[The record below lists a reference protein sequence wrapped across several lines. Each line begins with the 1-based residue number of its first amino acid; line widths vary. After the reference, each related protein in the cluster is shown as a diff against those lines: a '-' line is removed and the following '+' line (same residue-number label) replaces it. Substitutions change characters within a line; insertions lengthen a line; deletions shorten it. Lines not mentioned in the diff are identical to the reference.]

1 MRFYKIGK
9 VCFSVG
15 LAIMM
20 SLGISYADNL
30 ENDFN
35 KGLISL
41 SKDNYEASRS
51 VTSDAK
57 DMVTTLA
64 YGKDSNAIDFFRKS
78 LVKNVST
85 ASDIDNA
92 VMLLAAY
99 GQSVSN
105 AAEKSAFNQAL
116 DLLEERVKYLAYT
129 ENPKLAPKLEDFPVI
144 RREFKKYHK
153 NISDKK
159 SVAASPTDRSSIT
172 DDLNTLIS
180 TLGEEDNSDGVNFFK
195 KFLKNNVTS
204 SSDVDYVVMLLAG
217 YAQSSKS
224 QNKVAAFNN
233 GFNLLEARVRFLAKK
248 DSNLDSKLEE
258 LAEIRK
264 EFDKKFQKKAN
275 NKSVAA
281 APCINFSQE
290 RTSTKKST
298 KSVKPAARVKREVS
312 TAKLGARV
320 ADGKTTFA
328 VYSPE
333 ATEVKLYLFQNATDK
348 KGNAVAMKKGED
360 GVWKAVVNGELYGTY
375 YGFTADGPQGPG
387 YLFDKTRLLSDPY
400 AFANYNHN
408 GKSIVVD
415 RNYNWKC
422 KTFKRPA
429 SKDAVIYEMHVKD
442 FTAHKSS
449 GVKEPYKGKY
459 LGLLQGKGTSKVL
472 GHLKEL
478 GVNTIELMPIHEFDN
493 DFAGHPNHWG
503 YMTTHFFAPES
514 AYATKP
520 FGQGVKELKATID
533 GLHSEGFAVIL
544 DVVFNHTAEGNEQ
557 GTPINFK
564 GFDNAGYYRLMP
576 NDKQYYWN
584 GTGCGNEMHTESPMC
599 RKMILDSLKYWMSEY
614 KVDGFRFDLGTIIDK
629 GTMQAIID
637 ELPSTTIL
645 TSEPWAADW
654 QRNQWAKADFRNT
667 RLAKWNDDFRENVRS
682 LAGGNVNRNNLMT
695 VLAGSC
701 FWWAAKPAE
710 SLNYVEAHDGYTIFD
725 LFKGDKKRVRLAAIA
740 LLTAQGI
747 PMIHAGQEFG
757 RSKGGN
763 DNSYDQDNATNW
775 IDWTVKEK
783 NKDIFELYKGLIA
796 LRMKYPNFRSPVAM
810 NNQTMAW
817 IQPGNQNA
825 LGMYLKGT
833 TDFLVLFNGDS
844 KEWVRFNLPQAG
856 AWKVVCDGE
865 KVNDAGLYTAEGDY
879 NVPPTT
885 AIILKK

>member
-1 MRFYKIGK
+1 MRSYKLGK
-9 VCFSVG
+9 VCFGVS

-20 SLGISYADNL
+20 SLGISYAANL
-30 ENDFN
+30 EENFN
-35 KGLISL
+35 NGLKNIAKYNLNS
-41 SKDNYEASRS
+41 SRFITENGKKVS
-51 VTSDAK
+51 VT
-57 DMVTTLA
+57 A
-64 YGKDSNAIDFFRKS
+64 YGSDSNAVDSFQRM
-78 LVKNVST
+78 LVSEVST
-85 ASDIDNA
+85 ASDIDEA
-92 VMLLAAY
+92 IEQLKIFGVK
-99 GQSVSN
+99 VSN
-105 AAEKSAFNQAL
+105 TAEKEAFDQGLN
-116 DLLEERVKYLAYT
+116 LLEKRVKFLSQT
-129 ENPKLAPKLEDFPVI
+129 ENPKLADKLGEFSNI
-144 RREFKKYHK
+144 RSEFEEFHQ
-153 NISDKK
+153 NISDDQTELDE
-159 SVAASPTDRSSIT
+159 ASLIKASQSRST
-172 DDLNTLIS
+172 TTN
-180 TLGEEDNSDGVNFFK
+180 
-195 KFLKNNVTS
+195 
-204 SSDVDYVVMLLAG
+204 
-217 YAQSSKS
+217 
-224 QNKVAAFNN
+224 
-233 GFNLLEARVRFLAKK
+233 R
-248 DSNLDSKLEE
+248 
-258 LAEIRK
+258 
-264 EFDKKFQKKAN
+264 
-275 NKSVAA
+275 
-281 APCINFSQE
+281 
-290 RTSTKKST
+290 RTSTTNRTSSANRTATTNKSKKT
-298 KSVKPAARVKREVS
+298 ATPKPSVRVKREVS
-312 TAKLGARV
+312 TSKLGAYV
-320 ADGKTTFA
+320 ANGKTSFA

-333 ATEVKLYLFQNATDK
+333 ATEVKLYLFAKPTDK
-348 KGNAVAMKKGED
+348 TGKAFAMKKGPD
-360 GVWKAVVNGELYGTY
+360 GVWKASVDGELYGTY
-375 YGFTADGPQGPG
+375 YGFTADGPKGPG

-422 KTFKRPA
+422 KSFKRPA
-429 SKDAVIYEMHVKD
+429 AKDAVIYEMHVKD

-478 GVNTIELMPIHEFDN
+478 GVNTIELMPVHEYDN

-514 AYATKP
+514 AYASGAN
-520 FGQGVKELKATID
+520 GQGVKELKAAID

-576 NDKQYYWN
+576 NDKNYYWN

-637 ELPSTTIL
+637 ELPSSTIL

-654 QRNQWAKADFRNT
+654 QRNQWAKADFRNSK
-667 RLAKWNDDFRENVRS
+667 LAKWNDDFRENVRS

-710 SLNYVEAHDGYTIFD
+710 SLNYIEAHDGYTIND
-725 LFKGDKKRVRLAAIA
+725 LFKGDKKRQRIAAIA

-747 PMIHAGQEFG
+747 PMLHAGQEFG

-763 DNSYDQDNATNW
+763 ENSYDQDNATNW
-775 IDWTVKEK
+775 IDWTTKEK
-783 NKDIFELYKGLIA
+783 NKDLFDLYKGLIA

-810 NNQTMAW
+810 NNQTMQW

-825 LGMYLKGT
+825 LGMYLKGD
-833 TDFLVLFNGDS
+833 TDFLVLFNGDNRD
-844 KEWVRFNLPQAG
+844 WVSFKLPQSG

-865 KVNDAGLYTAEGDY
+865 KINDAGLYTAEGDY

>member
-1 MRFYKIGK
+1 MRCFKIGK
-9 VCFSVG
+9 VCFGVG
-15 LAIMM
+15 LAILM
-20 SLGISYADNL
+20 SLGVSYANNIEDEFNNGL
-30 ENDFN
+30 NELAKENYS
-35 KGLISL
+35 IS
-41 SKDNYEASRS
+41 SSSMISRS
-51 VTSDAK
+51 ILDDGKTFISS
-57 DMVTTLA
+57 LA
-64 YGKDSNAIDFFRKS
+64 YGKDSNAVDSMRKI
-78 LVKNVST
+78 LVRNVQT
-85 ASDIDNA
+85 ASDIDNM
-92 VMLLAAY
+92 VMFLAAY
-99 GQSVSN
+99 GHSVSN
-105 AAEKSAFNQAL
+105 EAEQSAFNQAL

-129 ENPKLAPKLEDFPVI
+129 EKPKLASKLEDFPVI
-144 RREFKKYHK
+144 RKEFGKLHKKK
-153 NISDKK
+153 LSKK
-159 SVAASPTDRSSIT
+159 SVAASPSI
-172 DDLNTLIS
+172 N
-180 TLGEEDNSDGVNFFK
+180 
-195 KFLKNNVTS
+195 
-204 SSDVDYVVMLLAG
+204 Y
-217 YAQSSKS
+217 S
-224 QNKVAAFNN
+224 QNRTATTNSNKT
-233 GFNLLEARVRFLAKK
+233 KK
-248 DSNLDSKLEE
+248 K
-258 LAEIRK
+258 
-264 EFDKKFQKKAN
+264 
-275 NKSVAA
+275 
-281 APCINFSQE
+281 
-290 RTSTKKST
+290 TTTTKKST
-298 KSVKPAARVKREVS
+298 TSVKPAARVSREVS
-312 TAKLGARV
+312 TAKLGANV
-320 ADGKTTFA
+320 SNGKTTFA
-328 VYSPE
+328 VYAPE
-333 ATEVKLYLFQNATDK
+333 ATDVKLHLFQNATDK
-348 KGNAVAMKKGED
+348 KGNVEQMKKGPD
-360 GVWKAVVNGELYGTY
+360 GVWKKTIDAELYGTY

-400 AFANYNHN
+400 AYANYNHN

-415 RNYNWKC
+415 RSYNWKC
-422 KTFKRPA
+422 TNFKRPA

-478 GVNTIELMPIHEFDN
+478 GINTIELMPIHEYDN

-503 YMTTHFFAPES
+503 YMTTHFFAPET

-520 FGQGVKELKATID
+520 YGQGVKELKATID

-576 NDKQYYWN
+576 NDKNYYWN

-667 RLAKWNDDFRENVRS
+667 RLAKWNDDFREKVRG
-682 LAGGNVNRNNLMT
+682 LAGGNVNRNDLMT

-701 FWWAAKPAE
+701 FWWSAKPAE

-725 LFKGDKKRVRLAAIA
+725 LFKGDKKKVRLAAIA

-747 PMIHAGQEFG
+747 PMIHSGQEFG

-783 NKDIFELYKGLIA
+783 NKDIFDLYKGLIS
-796 LRMKYPNFRSPVAM
+796 LRKKYPNFRSPVAM
-810 NNQTMAW
+810 NNQTLQW
-817 IQPGNQNA
+817 IQPANQNG
-825 LGMYLKGT
+825 LGMLLKGT

-844 KEWVRFNLPQAG
+844 KEWIRFNLPQG
-856 AWKVVCDGE
+856 GTWKVVCDGE
-865 KVNDAGLYTAEGDY
+865 KINDAGLYTAEGDY

>member
-1 MRFYKIGK
+1 MRSYKIGK
-9 VCFSVG
+9 VCFGVS

-20 SLGISYADNL
+20 SLGISYAANL
-30 ENDFN
+30 EESFN
-35 KGLISL
+35 NGLKNIA
-41 SKDNYEASRS
+41 KDNYNANHYINENGKKVSA
-51 VTSDAK
+51 A
-57 DMVTTLA
+57 A
-64 YGKDSNAIDFFRKS
+64 YTKDSSAVDVFQKMLVSEVTNASEIDEAIEQLR
-78 LVKNVST
+78 
-85 ASDIDNA
+85 I
-92 VMLLAAY
+92 Y
-99 GQSVSN
+99 GSSVSN
-105 AAEKSAFNQAL
+105 TSEKTAFDLGVN
-116 DLLEERVKYLAYT
+116 LLEKRVKFLSQT
-129 ENPKLAPKLEDFPVI
+129 ENPKLSSKVNEVSSL
-144 RREFKKYHK
+144 RNEFSEIHS
-153 NISDKK
+153 N
-159 SVAASPTDRSSIT
+159 IT
-172 DDLNTLIS
+172 DDQASIPEGSMILASQSRSSNR
-180 TLGEEDNSDGVNFFK
+180 
-195 KFLKNNVTS
+195 S
-204 SSDVDYVVMLLAG
+204 SSNSRTA
-217 YAQSSKS
+217 SRTTT
-224 QNKVAAFNN
+224 NKNKTKKTTSTPKAS
-233 GFNLLEARVRFLAKK
+233 ARV
-248 DSNLDSKLEE
+248 N
-258 LAEIRK
+258 
-264 EFDKKFQKKAN
+264 
-275 NKSVAA
+275 
-281 APCINFSQE
+281 
-290 RTSTKKST
+290 
-298 KSVKPAARVKREVS
+298 REVS
-312 TAKLGARV
+312 NAKLGANV
-320 ADGKTTFA
+320 ANGKTTFA
-328 VYSPE
+328 VYAPE

-348 KGNAVAMKKGED
+348 KGNAEPMKKGAD
-360 GVWKAVVNGELYGTY
+360 GVWKTTIDAELYGTY

-400 AFANYNHN
+400 AYANYNHN

-415 RNYNWKC
+415 RSYNWKC
-422 KTFKRPA
+422 KNFKRPA

-478 GVNTIELMPIHEFDN
+478 GVNTIELMPIHEYDN

-503 YMTTHFFAPES
+503 YMTTHFFAPET
-514 AYATKP
+514 AYASKP
-520 FGQGVKELKATID
+520 YGQAVKELKATID

-710 SLNYVEAHDGYTIFD
+710 SLNYIEAHDGYTIND
-725 LFKGDKKRVRLAAIA
+725 LFKGDKKRQRIAAIA

-747 PMIHAGQEFG
+747 PMLHCGQEFG

-763 DNSYDQDNATNW
+763 ENSYDQDNATNW
-775 IDWTVKEK
+775 IDWTTKEK
-783 NKDIFELYKGLIA
+783 NKDLFDLYKGLIA

-810 NNQTMAW
+810 NNQTLQW

-844 KEWVRFNLPQAG
+844 KEWVRFNLPQSG

-865 KVNDAGLYTAEGDY
+865 KINDGGLYTAEGDY

>member
-1 MRFYKIGK
+1 MRFYRIGK
-9 VCFSVG
+9 VCFGVG

-41 SKDNYEASRS
+41 SKDNYTASRS
-51 VTSDAK
+51 VTDDAK
-57 DMVTTLA
+57 AVVTSLA
-64 YGKDSNAIDFFRKS
+64 YGKDSDAIDFFRKM

-92 VMLLAAY
+92 VMLLSAY

-116 DLLEERVKYLAYT
+116 KLLEERVKYLAYT
-129 ENPKLAPKLEDFPVI
+129 EKPKLASKLEVFPEL
-144 RREFKKYHK
+144 RKEFKEYHK
-153 NISDKK
+153 DISNINK
-159 SVAASPTDRSSIT
+159 SVAASPAVRSNQT
-172 DDLNTLIS
+172 RTTN
-180 TLGEEDNSDGVNFFK
+180 NSN
-195 KFLKNNVTS
+195 KN
-204 SSDVDYVVMLLAG
+204 
-217 YAQSSKS
+217 K
-224 QNKVAAFNN
+224 
-233 GFNLLEARVRFLAKK
+233 
-248 DSNLDSKLEE
+248 
-258 LAEIRK
+258 
-264 EFDKKFQKKAN
+264 
-275 NKSVAA
+275 
-281 APCINFSQE
+281 
-290 RTSTKKST
+290 TKKSST
-298 KSVKPAARVKREVS
+298 SSKTTRVKREVS
-312 TAKLGARV
+312 NAKLGARV

-360 GVWKAVVNGELYGTY
+360 GVWKAVVDAELYGTY

-415 RNYNWKC
+415 RNYTWKC
-422 KTFKRPA
+422 KNFKRPA

-478 GVNTIELMPIHEFDN
+478 GINTIELMPIHEYDN

-520 FGQGVKELKATID
+520 YGQGVKELKATID

-576 NDKQYYWN
+576 NDKHYYWN

-599 RKMILDSLKYWMSEY
+599 RKMIIDSLKYWMTEY

-654 QRNQWAKADFRNT
+654 QRNQWAKSDFRNT
-667 RLAKWNDDFRENVRS
+667 RLAKWNDDFRENVRG
-682 LAGGNVNRNNLMT
+682 LAGGHVNRNDLMT

-710 SLNYVEAHDGYTIFD
+710 SLNYVEAHDGYTIYD
-725 LFKGDKKRVRLAAIA
+725 LFKGDKKKVRLAAIA

-747 PMIHAGQEFG
+747 PMIHSGQEFG

-775 IDWTVKEK
+775 IDWSVKEK
-783 NKDIFELYKGLIA
+783 NKDIFALYKGLIK
-796 LRMKYPNFRSPVAM
+796 LRMKYPNFRQPVAL
-810 NNQTMAW
+810 NNQTMQW
-817 IQPGNQNA
+817 IQPANQNG
-825 LGMYLKGT
+825 LGMLLKGE
-833 TDFLVLFNGDS
+833 TDILVLFNGDS
-844 KEWVRFNLPQAG
+844 KDWIRFNLPQSG

-865 KVNDAGLYTAEGDY
+865 KINDAGLYTAEGDY

>member
-1 MRFYKIGK
+1 MRSFRIGK
-9 VCFSVG
+9 VCFGVG

-30 ENDFN
+30 EDNFN
-35 KGLISL
+35 KGLINL
-41 SKDNYEASRS
+41 SKDNYEISRS
-51 VTSDAK
+51 ATDDAKNLVTS
-57 DMVTTLA
+57 LA
-64 YGKDSNAIDFFRKS
+64 YGKDTNAVDFFRKM

-99 GQSVSN
+99 GHSVNN
-105 AAEKSAFNQAL
+105 ADEKSAFNQAL
-116 DLLEERVKYLAYT
+116 NLLEERVKYLAYT
-129 ENPKLAPKLEDFPVI
+129 EKPKLQSKLEIFPEL
-144 RREFKKYHK
+144 RKEFKEFHK
-153 NISDKK
+153 DISSER
-159 SVAASPTDRSSIT
+159 SVAASPSVRSTQTRTAS
-172 DDLNTLIS
+172 
-180 TLGEEDNSDGVNFFK
+180 NSN
-195 KFLKNNVTS
+195 KN
-204 SSDVDYVVMLLAG
+204 
-217 YAQSSKS
+217 K
-224 QNKVAAFNN
+224 NKTTT
-233 GFNLLEARVRFLAKK
+233 
-248 DSNLDSKLEE
+248 
-258 LAEIRK
+258 
-264 EFDKKFQKKAN
+264 
-275 NKSVAA
+275 NK
-281 APCINFSQE
+281 
-290 RTSTKKST
+290 TKKST
-298 KSVKPAARVKREVS
+298 TVKPAARVKREV
-312 TAKLGARV
+312 TNTKLGANV
-320 ADGKTTFA
+320 ANGKTTFA

-360 GVWKAVVNGELYGTY
+360 GVWKAVVDAELYGTY
-375 YGFTADGPQGPG
+375 YGFTADGPKGPG

-400 AFANYNHN
+400 AYANYNHN

-415 RNYNWKC
+415 KSYTWKC
-422 KTFKRPA
+422 KNFKRPA

-449 GVKEPYKGKY
+449 GVKEAYRGKY

-478 GVNTIELMPIHEFDN
+478 GVNTIELMPIHEYDN

-503 YMTTHFFAPES
+503 YMTTHFFAPET
-514 AYATKP
+514 AYASKP
-520 FGQGVKELKATID
+520 YGEGVKELKATID

-599 RKMILDSLKYWMSEY
+599 RKMILDSLKYWMTEY

-710 SLNYVEAHDGYTIFD
+710 SLNYIEAHDGYTIND
-725 LFKGDKKRVRLAAIA
+725 LFKGDKKRQRIAAIA

-747 PMIHAGQEFG
+747 PMLHSGQEFG

-763 DNSYDQDNATNW
+763 ENSYDQDNATNW
-775 IDWTVKEK
+775 IDWTTKEK
-783 NKDIFELYKGLIA
+783 NKDLFDLYKGLIA
-796 LRMKYPNFRSPVAM
+796 LRLKYPNFRSPVAM
-810 NNQTMAW
+810 NNQTMQW

-825 LGMYLKGT
+825 LGMYLKGD
-833 TDFLVLFNGDS
+833 TDFLVLFNGDN
-844 KEWVRFNLPQAG
+844 KDWVSFKLPQAG

-865 KVNDAGLYTAEGDY
+865 KINDAGLYTAEGDY